1 METTTCVPGVR
12 KGEMLYK
19 ALKVLVR
26 PVEYARYPRATH
38 ELSRSGEPR
47 QLVNPLV
54 RYDEFLRRF
63 IGD

>member
-1 METTTCVPGVR
+1 MRTGVR
-12 KGEMLYK
+12 QGEMLYK
-19 ALKVLVR
+19 ALQVLGR

-47 QLVNPLV
+47 QRIDTLV
-54 RYDEFLRRF
+54 RYEEFFRRF